1 MQNFAFPY
9 FSRDI
14 AEFWRRWHISL
25 SSWFRDYVFI
35 PLGGS
40 RGSKFFSIRNIVITF
55 TVSGLWHGANWTYVV
70 WGLLNGL
77 AYIPLML
84 LDKNKD
90 STGVVAEGRLLP
102 SPGELMKMLSTFA
115 FTLLAWVFFR
125 AANLTEALFILKR
138 MATVSWLGPLETGLI
153 PLHVL
158 YGLMLLACE
167 WPQRNKQHALQIGH
181 LAPALRWSI
190 YSALIVVLFVFGY
203 TGETTFIY
211 FQF

>member
-1 MQNFAFPY
+1 MGSGKKVVVANNAARSVDLIFNNPDSYPPPMILAGVFLFALQIYGDFSGYSDIAIGTSRLFGFSLMQNFAFPY

-90 STGVVAEGRLLP
+90 STGVVADGRLFP
-102 SPGELMKMLSTFA
+102 SVSEIIKMGSTFA
-115 FTLLAWVFFR
+115 FTF
-125 AANLTEALFILKR
+125 
-138 MATVSWLGPLETGLI
+138 
-153 PLHVL
+153 
-158 YGLMLLACE
+158 
-167 WPQRNKQHALQIGH
+167 
-181 LAPALRWSI
+181 
-190 YSALIVVLFVFGY
+190 Y
-203 TGETTFIY
+203 TA
-211 FQF
+211 